1 MAIDRAIVIA
11 SMRGAFRK
19 GQSITSFIKDMKSEG
34 LSYRRTQMLSDW
46 RSINELETKQ
56 EAMKYVRK
64 DYYPTA
70 KVMAQVEWNLS
81 KEFMYTVKVQSRIS
95 PGEPI
100 TERFVNITSDNPM
113 TPRMVEQAVIEKW
126 AVWEKYMQ
134 ELLVG
139 VVPVTAVHRSQ
150 LWEV

>member
-1 MAIDRAIVIA
+1 MGIDRAIVIA
-11 SMRGAFRK
+11 SMRSAFRK
-19 GQSITSFIKDMKSEG
+19 GQKISSFISQMKSEG

-46 RSINELETKQ
+46 RSINELETKK
-56 EAMKYVRK
+56 EAFKYVRK

-70 KVMAQVEWNLS
+70 KVMAQVEWKLS

-100 TERFVNITSDNPM
+100 TDRFVNITSDNPM
-113 TPRMVEQAVIEKW
+113 TPRMVEQAIVEKW
-126 AVWEKYMQ
+126 KDWEKYMK
-134 ELLVG
+134 ELIVSI
-139 VVPVTAVHRSQ
+139 VPVTAVHRSG